1 MIKLTKTIPIKRR
14 MTQSIKSLLQL
25 YFSKGWKVVAMLS
38 FVIMVIRIKT
48 LYQIK
53 IF

>member
-1 MIKLTKTIPIKRR
+1 

-53 IF
+53 IFQLVPHYGIRLH